1 MKALNF
7 SGGVMMALVLS
18 ASGAVLLSGAT
29 LLTGFGIALRA
40 VLLLVMLTYWL
51 WLLRVTSARAGISLM
66 AAGWLLLGVTLVAFN
81 PPFVVWLATCTG
93 WLWLQRSILRY
104 RRPGPALADAGLSL
118 LALCAA
124 IVAYWHSGSFLL
136 ACWSF
141 FLLQAA
147 CVFIPA
153 QATPVTSTDA
163 TDANRFAQARHS
175 AEQALRRLR
184 QSESI

>member
-7 SGGVMMALVLS
+7 SGGVMMALALSLGGALLLS
-18 ASGAVLLSGAT
+18 AASLV
-29 LLTGFGIALRA
+29 TGFGIALRG
-40 VLLLVMLTYWL
+40 VLLLVMLGYWL
-51 WLLRVTSARAGISLM
+51 WLLRVTGARAGISLM
-66 AAGWLLLGVTLVAFN
+66 VAAWLLLAVTLVALN
-81 PPFVVWLATCTG
+81 PPFVVWLGACTLL
-93 WLWLQRSILRY
+93 LWLQRSALRY
-104 RRPGPALADAGLSL
+104 RRPAPALADAGLSL

-124 IVAYWHSGSFLL
+124 SVAYWHSGSFLL

-153 QATPVTSTDA
+153 QATPVASTIT
-163 TDANRFAQARHS
+163 TDSNRFAQARHS

-184 QSESI
+184 QSASI